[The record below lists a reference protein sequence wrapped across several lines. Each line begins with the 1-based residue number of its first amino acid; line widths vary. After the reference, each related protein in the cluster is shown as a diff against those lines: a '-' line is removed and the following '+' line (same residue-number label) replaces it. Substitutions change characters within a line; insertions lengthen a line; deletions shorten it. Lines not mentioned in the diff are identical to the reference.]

1 MWLPRDGAKDL
12 VSASPAKNPTDT
24 RARLTGLDAARGL
37 AMLLVCLSH
46 FGDVY
51 LHPVGLLAANRAF
64 TRVTLAA
71 SPAFMLVSGLI
82 LGFLFSTHR
91 EGFDG
96 LRRKL
101 VDRALFL
108 LTVAHLVIALA
119 HVPRFGLAGAFDFV
133 FITDVVGVCVIT
145 GTLVV
150 PVVRPRVRAVLAAAL
165 YAAAAHLVFLWMPA
179 PGSVLQLV
187 KHLLVGHQPDL
198 EESAF
203 VYNFPIVPWLA
214 FYLAAT
220 ALGEGLARVRAGSRG
235 PGIAALVSLGSVLMV
250 AGTLLRVLR
259 PVLVHLSRPGVIG
272 EGGAIQFLTS
282 PWQKLPPGPAYLLC
296 YAGLAL
302 VLLAG
307 CLWLCQSRP
316 DAAVARALQLLGR
329 HSLFV
334 FILQYVVYYCVIY
347 ALHVPYTR
355 LWPALFVAAS
365 LLHLLAAYAWQRAG
379 GARLLT
385 VGYPPLIAWAER
397 VEKVPLPWRVPALG
411 GAGSS

>member
-1 MWLPRDGAKDL
+1 MRLPRDGAMGFAA
-12 VSASPAKNPTDT
+12 ASLAKNPTDT

-51 LHPVGLLAANRAF
+51 LYPVGLWAANRAF

-91 EGFDG
+91 EGFDD

-119 HVPRFGLAGAFDFV
+119 HVPRFGLGSSFDFV
-133 FITDVVGVCVIT
+133 FITDVVGLCVIT
-145 GTLVV
+145 GTMVV
-150 PVVRPRVRAVLAAAL
+150 PVVRPRLRATLAAAL
-165 YAAAAHLVFLWMPA
+165 YAAAVHLVFLWMPA
-179 PGSVLQLV
+179 PGSPLQLV

-235 PGIAALVSLGSVLMV
+235 PGIAAVASLGSLLMV

-259 PVLVHLSRPGVIG
+259 PVLAHLSRPGASA

-302 VLLAG
+302 ALLAG
-307 CLWLCQSRP
+307 CLWLCQARP

-334 FILQYVVYYCVIY
+334 FILQYVVYYCVIF
-347 ALHVPYTR
+347 ALHLPYTR
-355 LWPALFVAAS
+355 LWPVLFVAAS
-365 LLHLLAAYAWQRAG
+365 LLHVLAAHAWQLAG
-379 GARLLT
+379 GTRLLT
-385 VGYPPLIAWAER
+385 VGYPALVAWAER
-397 VEKVPLPWRVPALG
+397 PESVPRAPYVPAVR